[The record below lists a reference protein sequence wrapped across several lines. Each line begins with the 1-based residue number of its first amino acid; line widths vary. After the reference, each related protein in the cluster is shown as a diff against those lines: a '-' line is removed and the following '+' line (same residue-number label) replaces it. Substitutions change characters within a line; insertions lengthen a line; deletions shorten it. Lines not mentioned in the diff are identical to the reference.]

1 MPTRTVRFAAGALA
15 ALMSVSAVAAC
26 GAGSGSAAHT
36 ATVTWS
42 TWGTPDEL
50 KVFEQFDKDFMAR
63 HPDIKVNFQPVPSYD
78 DYHAKLNTQLTSH
91 TAPDVFY
98 VGDDHVAEL
107 VANDVLAPLD
117 DKLAA
122 SGSKISANDFSKGIY
137 RVAMKDGK
145 IYGLPNDVNPDAFF
159 YNKKALAAAGI
170 SEDPATLAEND
181 RWTTQAFFDMTSK
194 LKAAGITG
202 AAFWNYWSTT
212 DSIIVSQGGKV
223 YDDSG
228 AYVANNDKTSVAAMD
243 QWSKAF
249 QDGRLAVADTMPS
262 GADGDTLFV
271 TDKLGFFVQGR
282 YTMSTVTGAGRN
294 PADFDVVR
302 WPTPDGKAAPSGV
315 ASSFLVIN
323 KTAADPAAAY
333 TFFSEFLSKEG
344 QTARLKDKGN
354 ALPSI
359 SGIDNI
365 VTDSGVPEHVKSL
378 IEMRDEGFTNF
389 PAEAAVPGLSAQIS
403 SDIMLPLYQGKTSAQ
418 DALDETAALVAKKSG
433 K

>member
-1 MPTRTVRFAAGALA
+1 
-15 ALMSVSAVAAC
+15 MSVGLVAAC
-26 GAGSGSAAHT
+26 GTGSGSSSHT

-50 KVFEQFDKDFMAR
+50 KVFEQFDKDFMTR

-98 VGDDHVAEL
+98 VGDDHVAEM

-117 DKLAA
+117 DKLAT
-122 SGSKISANDFSKGIY
+122 SGSKISAADFSQGIY
-137 RVAMKDGK
+137 RVAMKNGK
-145 IYGLPNDVNPDAFF
+145 TYGLPNDVNPDAFF

-170 SEDPATLAEND
+170 TEDPATLAEND
-181 RWTTQAFFDMTSK
+181 QWTTKAFFDMTGK
-194 LKAAGITG
+194 LKAAGKTG
-202 AAFWNYWSTT
+202 AAFWNYWATT

-223 YDDSG
+223 YDDTG
-228 AYVANNDKTSVAAMD
+228 AYVANTDKTSIAAID

-271 TDKLGFFVQGR
+271 TDKLGFSVQGR
-282 YTMSTVTGAGRN
+282 YTMSTVAGAGRN
-294 PADFDVVR
+294 ASDFDVVR
-302 WPTPDGKAAPSGV
+302 WPTPDGKAAPTGV

-323 KTAADPAAAY
+323 KNAADPAAAY
-333 TFFSEFLSKEG
+333 TFFSEFLSKDG

-365 VTDSGVPEHVKSL
+365 VTDSGIPAHVSSL
-378 IEMRDEGFTNF
+378 IAMRDKGFTNF
-389 PAEAAVPGLSAQIS
+389 PAEAAIPGLSAQIS
-403 SDIMLPLYQGKTSAQ
+403 SDIMLPLFEGKKSAQ
-418 DALDETAALVAKKSG
+418 GALDETAALVAQKSG

>member
-1 MPTRTVRFAAGALA
+1 MPTRTVRLAAGALA
-15 ALMSVSAVAAC
+15 VLTSVSLVAAC
-26 GAGSGSAAHT
+26 GAGSGSASHT
-36 ATVTWS
+36 ASVTWS

-50 KVFEQFDKDFMAR
+50 KVFEQFNKDFMAR

-122 SGSKISANDFSKGIY
+122 AGSKISAADFSKGIY

-145 IYGLPNDVNPDAFF
+145 VYGLPNDVNPDAFF

-170 SEDPATLAEND
+170 SQDPAKLAEND
-181 RWTTQAFFDMTSK
+181 QWTTQAFFDMTGK

-202 AAFWNYWSTT
+202 AAFWNYWATT
-212 DSIIVSQGGKV
+212 DSIMVSQGGKV
-223 YDDSG
+223 YDDNG
-228 AYVANNDKTSVAAMD
+228 AYVANTDKTSVAAMD

-262 GADGDTLFV
+262 GADGDTLLV
-271 TDKLGFFVQGR
+271 TDKLGFSVQGR
-282 YTMSTVTGAGRN
+282 YTMATVVGAGRN

-323 KTAADPAAAY
+323 KKAADPAAAY

-359 SGIDNI
+359 SGIDSI
-365 VTDSGVPEHVKSL
+365 VTDSAVPEHVKSL
-378 IEMRDEGFTNF
+378 IDMRDEGFTNF

-418 DALDETAALVAKKSG
+418 DALDQTAALVAKKSG